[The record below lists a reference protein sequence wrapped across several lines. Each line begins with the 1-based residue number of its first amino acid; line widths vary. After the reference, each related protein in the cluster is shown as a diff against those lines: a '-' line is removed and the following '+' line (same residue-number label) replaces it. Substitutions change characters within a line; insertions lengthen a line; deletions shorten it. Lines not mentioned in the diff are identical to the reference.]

1 VAPTRKLSG
10 YLVAA
15 VVVAA
20 LSLALASAL
29 VTSAQGGVGQV
40 SVVNLISGFNVP
52 VVLQGNN
59 YTLPT
64 GLWPTYYGPSSA
76 ALYWSAGDISSDQP
90 VLELV
95 PAEKNSSGALFW
107 QAYYL
112 GGTVSMSVLA
122 TYSSGSSLVADGIV
136 FYLLLKPTMWG
147 VEPQYNYS
155 IAYIHYSA
163 SANTNKPRGT
173 GGSPVGGYVMFPQ
186 SSEPYLLVMWNPYW
200 HYGSNRTGVT
210 GQWTIIIANN
220 PDNSTASF
228 TQGPSPSPNLGS
240 PYAGWDG
247 VGLGYF
253 QPMPGNV
260 LNITVVY
267 NPATGLLS
275 GTAQDES
282 TGQVATFSLN
292 LSGYF
297 RPDGPGYYVFG
308 VGAATG
314 ADYANWAL
322 LYLSVSGVSTVPP
335 IMTSTTT
342 VTTTTTATVTLLTMT
357 TTTSF
362 VTVVSPT
369 TTTVTS
375 TSPTTIISAAT
386 STVTKAVLSTSDLLS
401 IAAIAVAIVAVALVA
416 ALRR

>member
-15 VVVAA
+15 VVAAA
-20 LSLALASAL
+20 LSLALAPAL
-29 VTSAQGGVGQV
+29 VTSAQGGAGQGV

-64 GLWPTYYGPSSA
+64 RLWPTYYGPSSA
-76 ALYWSAGDISSDQP
+76 ALYWSAGDIIGYQP

-112 GGTVSMSVLA
+112 GGTISMSVLA
-122 TYSSGSSLVADGIV
+122 TYSSGSSPVADGIV
-136 FYLLLKPTMWG
+136 FYLFLKPTMWG

-155 IAYIHYSA
+155 IAYLHYSA
-163 SANTNKPRGT
+163 SANTNKPRGA
-173 GGSPVGGYVMFPQ
+173 GGSPVGGYVIVPQ
-186 SSEPYLLVMWNPYW
+186 SSEPYLLIQWDPYW
-200 HYGSNRTGVT
+200 HYRFNMPGAT
-210 GQWTIIIANN
+210 GQWDVIIVNN
-220 PDNSTASF
+220 PDNSTASS

-253 QPMPGNV
+253 QPMPGDV

-282 TGQVATFSLN
+282 TGQVATFSVN

-335 IMTSTTT
+335 IMTSATT
-342 VTTTTTATVTLLTMT
+342 VTTTTTATVMLLT
-357 TTTSF
+357 TTT
-362 VTVVSPT
+362 TTATT
-369 TTTVTS
+369 TTTVTVI
-375 TSPTTIISAAT
+375 SPTTIISTVT
-386 STVTKAVLSTSDLLS
+386 STVTKAVLSASDLLS

>member
-1 VAPTRKLSG
+1 MAPTRKLSG

-15 VVVAA
+15 VVAAA
-20 LSLALASAL
+20 LSLALAPAL
-29 VTSAQGGVGQV
+29 VTSAQGGAGQV

-64 GLWPTYYGPSSA
+64 RLWPTYYGPLSA
-76 ALYWSAGDISSDQP
+76 ASYWSAGDIISYQP

-112 GGTVSMSVLA
+112 GGTISMSVLA
-122 TYSSGSSLVADGIV
+122 TYSSGSSPVADGIV
-136 FYLLLKPTMWG
+136 FYLFLKPTMWG

-163 SANTNKPRGT
+163 SANTNKPRGA
-173 GGSPVGGYVMFPQ
+173 GGSPVAGYVIVPQ
-186 SSEPYLLVMWNPYW
+186 SSEPYLLVMWDPYW

-247 VGLGYF
+247 VVLGYF
-253 QPMPGNV
+253 QPMPGDV

-342 VTTTTTATVTLLTMT
+342 VTTTTTATVMLLT
-357 TTTSF
+357 TTT
-362 VTVVSPT
+362 TTATT
-369 TTTVTS
+369 TTTVAVI
-375 TSPTTIISAAT
+375 SPTTIIS
-386 STVTKAVLSTSDLLS
+386 TVAS
-401 IAAIAVAIVAVALVA
+401 
-416 ALRR
+416 

>member
-1 VAPTRKLSG
+1 MAPTRKLSG

-29 VTSAQGGVGQV
+29 VTSAQGGVGQI

-112 GGTVSMSVLA
+112 GGTISMSVLA

-155 IAYIHYSA
+155 IAYLHYIA
-163 SANTNKPRGT
+163 NANTNKPQGA
-173 GGSPVGGYVMFPQ
+173 GGSPVAGYVIVPQ
-186 SSEPYLLVMWNPYW
+186 SSEPYLLIQWDPFWRYW
-200 HYGSNRTGVT
+200 RHGFNMTGAT
-210 GQWTIIIANN
+210 GQWNIFIVNN
-220 PDNSTASF
+220 PDNSTASVA
-228 TQGPSPSPNLGS
+228 PSPSPNLGS

-253 QPMPGNV
+253 QPRPGDV

-297 RPDGPGYYVFG
+297 RPNGPGYYVFG

-335 IMTSTTT
+335 IVTSTTT
-342 VTTTTTATVTLLTMT
+342 VTTTTTATVTLLTM

-375 TSPTTIISAAT
+375 TSPTTIISAVT

>member
-29 VTSAQGGVGQV
+29 VTSAQGGVGQI

-112 GGTVSMSVLA
+112 GGTISMSVLA

-163 SANTNKPRGT
+163 SANTNKPRGA

-253 QPMPGNV
+253 QPRPGDV

-297 RPDGPGYYVFG
+297 RPNGPGYYVFG

-335 IMTSTTT
+335 IVTSTTT
-342 VTTTTTATVTLLTMT
+342 VTTTTTATVTLLTM

-375 TSPTTIISAAT
+375 TSPTTIISAVT

-401 IAAIAVAIVAVALVA
+401 IAAIAVAIVAVALVV